1 MTDPFVALRDELVRA
16 AATRGTVTTPATVRW
31 WKRLADRLGWRSL
44 AVALVLVPA
53 AAGAGAVASGIFSSG
68 APLKPAVAPVPTAD
82 DGAPIPGGATL
93 LPIRAADPAG
103 GLPWGLRTIRT
114 TRGEICLQVGRL
126 AYGTIGALG
135 QDGAFAD
142 DHRFHPLST
151 SYINPDACITLDG
164 GGHAEAE
171 FSFIRWPVS
180 AIVPAWADSGHTP
193 PNAGCAGEPVPNPC
207 PAADTRDIYMGLLG
221 PDAVAI
227 TYADDSGTSV
237 TIPTAGPD
245 GAFLIVRRYQRAEG
259 SGFTPFPDEVS
270 TGSTSVAGFGPVH
283 GPIQAVRYR
292 DGHTCRPTE
301 PHPCPPVGLVPFKAP
316 NLTRADLASPVH
328 VRVMQVSSF
337 CEGGGTDIPCGAH
350 VPAGFTRKN
359 TLGGFT
365 LQPSPPP
372 VFLAEISF
380 TARVAV
386 TGSASYYGVALS
398 FRHTAPC
405 DYVHGDGGS
414 PIQSNIRA
422 GQRVVTYEPIL
433 AACHG
438 LVYGSVLYYPP
449 SGTGAPYQT
458 SPHYAPAVLVGRFVL
473 RIP

>member
-1 MTDPFVALRDELVRA
+1 M
-16 AATRGTVTTPATVRW
+16 
-31 WKRLADRLGWRSL
+31 
-44 AVALVLVPA
+44 
-53 AAGAGAVASGIFSSG
+53 
-68 APLKPAVAPVPTAD
+68 PL
-82 DGAPIPGGATL
+82 GATL

-114 TRGEICLQVGRL
+114 TRGDVCLQVGRL
-126 AYGTIGALG
+126 AFGTIGALG
-135 QDGAFAD
+135 QDGAFGD

-151 SYINPDACITLDG
+151 SYINPTACITLDG

-171 FSFIRWPVS
+171 WSFIRWPVS

-227 TYADDSGTSV
+227 TYADHNGASV
-237 TIPTAGPD
+237 TIPTAGPN
-245 GAFLIVRRYQRAEG
+245 GAFLFVTRYRPAEG
-259 SGFTPFPDEVS
+259 SGVYGGPGS
-270 TGSTSVAGFGPVH
+270 INTGSPSVAGFGPIH
-283 GPIQAVRYR
+283 RPIQAVRYR
-292 DGHTCRPTE
+292 DGHSCRPTE
-301 PHPCPPVGLVPFKAP
+301 LHPCPAVGLVPFKAP
-316 NLTRADLASPVH
+316 HITRADLASPVH

-337 CEGGGTDIPCGAH
+337 CSSPAIVIPCGAH
-350 VPAGFTRKN
+350 VPAGFTRQN
-359 TLGGFT
+359 SLTGFT
-365 LQPSPPP
+365 LQPKPPR

-386 TGSASYYGVALS
+386 TGSASYYGVLLS

-405 DYVHGDGGS
+405 DYVHGDGGL

-433 AACHG
+433 PACHG

-449 SGTGAPYQT
+449 SGTGAPFQT
-458 SPHYAPAVLVGRFVL
+458 SPHSAPAVLVGRFVL